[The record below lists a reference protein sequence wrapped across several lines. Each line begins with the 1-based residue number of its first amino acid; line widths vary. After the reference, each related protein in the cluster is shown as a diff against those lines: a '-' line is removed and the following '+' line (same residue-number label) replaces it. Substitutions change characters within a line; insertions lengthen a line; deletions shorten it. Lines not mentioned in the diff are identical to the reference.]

1 MADLP
6 ATEQRGR
13 VDYLKRA
20 LETGITMANLAVTE
34 WGLGETEAAKRAEQ
48 YAKRRSYADFMR
60 FLPAAEKYFSLS
72 DRVEIDT
79 KRKDLEA
86 LLTLM

>member
-1 MADLP
+1 MS
-6 ATEQRGR
+6 
-13 VDYLKRA
+13 YLKRE

-34 WGLGETEAAKRAEQ
+34 WGLGETEAAKRAEH
-48 YAKRRSYADFMR
+48 YAKRAYADFMR

-72 DRVEIDT
+72 DRVEIDG

-86 LLTLM
+86 LLALM

>member
-6 ATEQRGR
+6 ATEQRIQ
-13 VDYLKRA
+13 VNYLKSA
-20 LETGITMANLAVTE
+20 LETGITMANLAVKE
-34 WGLGETEAAKRAEQ
+34 WSLGETEAAKRAEQ
-48 YAKRRSYADFMR
+48 YPQRAYADFMR

-72 DRVEIDT
+72 ERVEIDG

-86 LLTLM
+86 LLALM

>member
-6 ATEQRGR
+6 ATEQR
-13 VDYLKRA
+13 VQVSYLKRE
-20 LETGITMANLAVTE
+20 LETGITMANLAITE
-34 WGLGETEAAKRAEQ
+34 WSLGKTVSAKRAEQ
-48 YAKRRSYADFMR
+48 YSKRAYADFMR

-72 DRVEIDT
+72 DRAEIDG

-86 LLTLM
+86 LLALM